1 MLLVNNIRE
10 DIIIQLMD
18 DSLNILIL
26 LYISDQ
32 RLERKEWKEKKFKK
46 KNTRK
51 KINLHFDNKKRR
63 YRYILCLFEIWMQRL
78 KRKKEETNARG
89 KLTYIDFREDM
100 YICYM
105 SNLNRLFYR
114 DKHVR
119 LNRMLLYL
127 LERRSF
133 DRGTLVVDNL
143 ALDLDKPSEKFSR
156 LIRTKGPWRD
166 RSVHKCVFRKWI
178 ATPFF
183 ENQRDTNCAVDRKK
197 TKIQWRFKRST
208 LKS

>member
-1 MLLVNNIRE
+1 MSIR
-10 DIIIQLMD
+10 D
-18 DSLNILIL
+18 LNAKI
-26 LYISDQ
+26 
-32 RLERKEWKEKKFKK
+32 KK
-46 KNTRK
+46 KKGRDK
-51 KINLHFDNKKRR
+51 
-63 YRYILCLFEIWMQRL
+63 C
-78 KRKKEETNARG
+78 KRKAHLHR
-89 KLTYIDFREDM
+89 FREDM